1 MRASCGLSTWTLTRA
16 LLRTATRTHA
26 DDFMSEYSKTFK
38 GERGE
43 AEAYCYYFKEEGNL
57 DNLRKVHV
65 RVPCVCTC

>member
-1 MRASCGLSTWTLTRA
+1 
-16 LLRTATRTHA
+16 
-26 DDFMSEYSKTFK
+26 MSEYSKTFK